1 MTEFYGKY
9 RGKVEN
15 NVDPQ
20 ELGRIQVSVPAVLGD
35 GALSWAMPSVPFAGP
50 GVGFFVVPPNK
61 ANVWVEFEAGD
72 SNHPIWS
79 GCFWGSGEMPASPAV
94 ADVKLFKTAAI
105 TMQLSDVQGSG
116 GFTLQVD
123 SPAVSSTLK
132 IVCDSN
138 GIELS
143 NGSSKV
149 MLSQSS
155 VSVNDGAL
163 EVS

>member
-1 MTEFYGKY
+1 M
-9 RGKVEN
+9 
-15 NVDPQ
+15 
-20 ELGRIQVSVPAVLGD
+20 A
-35 GALSWAMPSVPFAGP
+35 
-50 GVGFFVVPPNK
+50 GVGAAAVVLAHLSSYQMDRIRAFLDP
-61 ANVWVEFEAGD
+61 W
-72 SNHPIWS
+72 
-79 GCFWGSGEMPASPAV
+79 
-94 ADVKLFKTAAI
+94 
-105 TMQLSDVQGSG
+105 SDVQGSG

-149 MLSQSS
+149 KLSQSS